1 MPENNI
7 TSKLAPSFLPASC
20 ILEMTYKCNHKCIFC
35 SCPWEVNNSMK
46 KKELSLQEWKDCI
59 KLLTEK
65 GICHITFTGGEA
77 LLNKD
82 LFKIIEFA
90 VSCTAERIETK
101 DAKLVSEK
109 KPPSI
114 NLISNGTLINK
125 KILAF
130 CKNNN
135 IHLSMS
141 LPGRSTFRLHTQ
153 SGNYKKVLENFSKAK
168 EMGISTTVNITVTK
182 KNLFELYETI
192 SEALI
197 AGANTLL
204 LNRFLPG
211 GRGLK
216 NPEKLMLSKEEITEM
231 LDTAEEVL
239 KTANRFGSIGT
250 ELPKC
255 IVDVSKYS
263 HLKISTRCSA
273 AINFFVIGPSGFIRT
288 CNHSPVELCH
298 FSEYESL
305 KANDYWKKFTQK
317 DYMPEACQDCSI
329 ISECD
334 GGCREAAHVFSGEI
348 NSQDPIFI
356 KR

>member
-1 MPENNI
+1 MSETDI
-7 TSKLAPSFLPASC
+7 ISKLAPSFLPPTC

-35 SCPWEVNNSMK
+35 SCPWEASNSFK
-46 KKELSLQEWKDCI
+46 KRKELSLQEWKDCI

-65 GICHITFTGGEA
+65 GICNITFTGGEA

-90 VSCTAERIETK
+90 ASCPTERIETK
-101 DAKLVSEK
+101 DGKLVSEK
-109 KPPSI
+109 KPP
-114 NLISNGTLINK
+114 NLNLLSNGTLINK
-125 KILAF
+125 DILAF

-135 IHLSMS
+135 VHLSMS

-153 SGNYKKVLENFSKAK
+153 SGNYKKILENFSKAK
-168 EMGISTTVNITVTK
+168 EMGVSTTVNITVTK

-197 AGANTLL
+197 AGADTLL

-216 NPEKLMLSKEEITEM
+216 SHKELFLSKEEITEM

-239 KTANRFGSIGT
+239 KTAKRFGSIGT

-255 IVDVSKYS
+255 IVDTNKYS
-263 HLKISTRCSA
+263 HLKISTKCSA
-273 AINFFVIGPSGFIRT
+273 AINFFVVGPSGFIRT

-305 KANDYWKKFTQK
+305 KSSDYWKKFTQK
-317 DYMPEACQDCSI
+317 NYMPAACKDCSI
-329 ISECD
+329 IKECD

-348 NSQDPIFI
+348 NSRDPIFI
-356 KR
+356 